1 MLTKIVQSILVASAF
16 MIPVI
21 GHFAI
26 NNDTIFQNE
35 NRNAFAYPQ
44 DYHDKYWDELQKAHN
59 DRLVGRETFQ
69 VLTSTYLSN
78 ICSQTTDFSYKDA
91 FAFKGNSM
99 GWFYLGD
106 EGRKYY
112 QQHILPVKQ
121 KDIFYEKNL
130 SLLKHLELIA
140 PNNTYMVVGPDKAS
154 VYPEFMN
161 QHIGYPGKYRHFE
174 NIKADLEKAGVK
186 VIDNQEAIVKEK
198 DLTYEKSLYFANDS
212 HWNKK
217 GALFAFNNT
226 IKELLGDEFTP
237 LTYDFTWKK
246 LMVGDLNKSQYI
258 SELKQILDL
267 CEPVSK
273 ENSEVTSIDLED
285 NTQETGIRQFGSDD
299 FIRCNVN
306 SGTCNYEKIINSRS
320 RKDLKVALISDSFG
334 GFFEPYLVDYFIDVL
349 WCNDYE
355 DHTKILKYVSEFQ
368 PDIILYL
375 RIERSI

>member
-16 MIPVI
+16 MIPIV
-21 GHFAI
+21 GNLTI
-26 NNDTIFQNE
+26 NNNTVFENE
-35 NRNAFAYPQ
+35 NRSAFKYPNS
-44 DYHDKYWDELQKAHN
+44 DVKDYWDELQKALN
-59 DRLVGRETFQ
+59 DRLIGREYFQ
-69 VLTSTYLSN
+69 KLTSNNLFN
-78 ICSQTTDFSYKDA
+78 VLSQTTDFLYQDA
-91 FAFKGNSM
+91 FGFPGRFV
-99 GWFYLGD
+99 GWFFLGD
-106 EGRKYY
+106 RGDKNY
-112 QQHILPVKQ
+112 QKHIRDLKRV
-121 KDIFYEKNL
+121 DKNFDKNFA
-130 SLLKHLELIA
+130 LLKRFGEITK
-140 PNNTYMVVGPDKAS
+140 NTYLVVGPDKAS

-334 GFFEPYLVDYFIDVL
+334 GFFEPYLVDYFKEVL
-349 WCNDYE
+349 WCNAYE